1 MTSSRSERALV
12 PTSLSRGAGAA
23 QHTRADRLL
32 PGAGWRLRR
41 RPNDTLLSA
50 LVAAEEQ
57 GDRLTRGELLANA
70 VLLLMNGRETT
81 TYMIGNGL
89 LALLFHPDPRQHL
102 QAEPSLIGSA
112 VEELL
117 RYDGSVQMRG
127 VTAAED
133 LSIGDKRIGKG
144 RACSCYLAQQAATRR
159 GSPTPTGSTSADETV
174 GTSTSGEAFTS
185 ASVPH
190 WRARSSRSPLPR

>member
-1 MTSSRSERALV
+1 
-12 PTSLSRGAGAA
+12 
-23 QHTRADRLL
+23 
-32 PGAGWRLRR
+32 
-41 RPNDTLLSA
+41 
-50 LVAAEEQ
+50 VAAEEQ
-57 GDRLTRGELLANA
+57 GDRLTQGELLANA

-144 RACSCYLAQQAATRR
+144 QSVLLLLGAASRDPARFADPDRLDIGRRDSGHLDFGRGIHFRVGAALARTELQIAITTVIRRMPELRLRSKTVEWQTVPPSSAT
-159 GSPTPTGSTSADETV
+159 
-174 GTSTSGEAFTS
+174 
-185 ASVPH
+185 
-190 WRARSSRSPLPR
+190 